1 MAPKRGRSAGA
12 VTSNKKSAKKDTVGP
27 LCNVVCKALDAE
39 TGLAESVMKLL
50 KDSVPTSL
58 ALLREERHAFQEQV
72 VEMVGQALCAKDAA
86 LDKAK
91 EEATSKLAEVAAEK
105 EKLDAD
111 VTRAEG
117 EAKTLADAEAAAKAK
132 VEEDSSALKA
142 AKEAADAATKAQADN
157 ESEIATS
164 ETNKAALEAVQKD
177 HFEPLVEGTAA
188 DVKASLKATSKA
200 AKEYLEMEDGV
211 LDNIPPTLGKA
222 KDSRSTFDGLVVN
235 QLQDAIAKALADLAA
250 KLEAGST
257 AKEVLAAMG
266 ATTAEVSTAAVG
278 ILDSSEKALAEAKDA
293 AKAGGA
299 KVKDAKA
306 SAKTMEPATKKAQ
319 KESDTAAAASTT
331 FKEGAFKAF
340 AELRDRA
347 PPPPPPP
354 APVEE
359 PAAEAAEPAAMPV
372 DSEAPLA

>member
-1 MAPKRGRSAGA
+1 
-12 VTSNKKSAKKDTVGP
+12 
-27 LCNVVCKALDAE
+27 
-39 TGLAESVMKLL
+39 
-50 KDSVPTSL
+50 
-58 ALLREERHAFQEQV
+58 
-72 VEMVGQALCAKDAA
+72 
-86 LDKAK
+86 
-91 EEATSKLAEVAAEK
+91 
-105 EKLDAD
+105 
-111 VTRAEG
+111 
-117 EAKTLADAEAAAKAK
+117 
-132 VEEDSSALKA
+132 VEEDSAALKA

-157 ESEIATS
+157 ESEIANG
-164 ETNKAALEAVQKD
+164 ETNKAALEAVQKE

-347 PPPPPPP
+347 PPPPPP
-354 APVEE
+354 APVAEPE
-359 PAAEAAEPAAMPV
+359 PAAGAAEPAAMPV